1 MDGRLL
7 GPSAESAHR
16 RWAAASPLVIVAIMQ
31 PVPEDWQRALAVV
44 AHPDDLEYGAGSAIA
59 RWTAQCKTV
68 IEVLGTRGEAGI
80 DAMDPAKAGRLRA
93 EEQVAAAREV
103 GVDVVEFLDH
113 PDGMLEYGLPLRRD
127 LARAIRRHR
136 PHVIISTNFRDT
148 WAGGGFNMA
157 DHRAF
162 GLAVADAV
170 RDAAN
175 RWVFTDLGEE
185 PWQGVRFALFA
196 GSPLSAHYTDVTG
209 HLDAGIAS
217 LRAHKV
223 YLDNLGGDFD
233 PAAFLTGIAERTG
246 AEAGVVHAVAFELI
260 DG

>member
-1 MDGRLL
+1 M
-7 GPSAESAHR
+7 P
-16 RWAAASPLVIVAIMQ
+16 PLVIVRIMQ

-44 AHPDDLEYGAGSAIA
+44 SHPDDLEYGAASAIA
-59 RWTAQCKTV
+59 RWTAQGKTV

-80 DAMDPAKAGRLRA
+80 DAMEPARAGRLRA
-93 EEQVAAAREV
+93 EEQIAAAREV

-113 PDGMLEYGLPLRRD
+113 PDGILVYGLPLRRD

-136 PHVIISTNFRDT
+136 PDVVVSTNFRET
-148 WAGGGFNMA
+148 WHGGGGFNMA

-175 RWVFTDLGEE
+175 RWVFTDLDEE

-196 GSPLSAHYTDVTG
+196 GSPRSAHYVDVTG

-223 YLDNLGGDFD
+223 YLAGLGGDFD
-233 PAAFLTGIAERTG
+233 PAAFLTGIAERAG
-246 AEAGVVHAVAFELI
+246 AEAGVTHAVPFEMLSV
-260 DG
+260 